1 MYVATTTRVRCWIF
15 EKAMGKNA
23 WLFPLSRRFF
33 SLLHRSYGLLAHHRR
48 KETPSWRVI
57 RLPRKVRQE
66 FLHLARLCE
75 WLKADLRVEP
85 AGSIFSCDASLTGWA
100 ICELPCGNGFVS
112 DSGVNAPTP
121 FEEIILVDKRWF
133 PVRIRQFRLRLALIL
148 AGEVTAFR
156 QAVSLAAKKF
166 PGRDIIVY
174 TDNTNVYYATRK
186 GRSNV
191 FFLNDLCLHILLT
204 EIVCNVRIH
213 PRWCSTKL
221 MPADRFTR
229 L

>member
-1 MYVATTTRVRCWIF
+1 MYVATTSRIRYWIF

-33 SLLHRSYGLLAHHRR
+33 SLLHHSYVLLAYHRR
-48 KETPSWRVI
+48 KGTASYQNINLPSR
-57 RLPRKVRQE
+57 VRQE
-66 FLHLARLCE
+66 FRNLARLSE
-75 WLKADLRVEP
+75 WLKTVMRVKP
-85 AGSIFSCDASLTGWA
+85 AESIFACDASLSGWA

-112 DSGVNAPTP
+112 DAGVNAQTP
-121 FEEIILVDKRWF
+121 FEEIMLVDKRWY
-133 PVRIRQFRLRLALIL
+133 PVRVRQFRKRLELIL

-156 QAVSLAAKKF
+156 QAVSVAAKKF
-166 PGRDIIVY
+166 PGHDLVIY
-174 TDNTNVYYATRK
+174 TDNTNVYYSTRK

-191 FFLNDLCLHILLT
+191 FLLNELCLHILLT
-204 EIVCNVRIH
+204 EIIMNVRIH

>member
-1 MYVATTTRVRCWIF
+1 MSVETASNLRYWIF

-33 SLLHRSYGLLAHHRR
+33 ALLHQSYVLLAHHR
-48 KETPSWRVI
+48 KKGTPSWRKI
-57 RLPRKVRQE
+57 YLPTKVRQE
-66 FLHLARLCE
+66 FLNLARLSE
-75 WLKADLRVEP
+75 WLKAEMRVQP
-85 AGSIFSCDASLTGWA
+85 ADSIFSCDASLTGWA

-112 DSGVNAPTP
+112 DSGVSAQTP
-121 FEEIILVDKRWF
+121 FEEIMLIGKRWF
-133 PVRIRQFRLRLALIL
+133 PLRVRQFRKRLELIL

-156 QAVSLAAKKF
+156 QAVPLAAKKF
-166 PGRDIIVY
+166 PGRYLIIY

-186 GRSNV
+186 ARSSV
-191 FFLNDLCLHILLT
+191 FPLNDFCLHILLT
-204 EIVCNVRIH
+204 EIICNVRIH